1 MVTVGLG
8 EGEYIA
14 TKTARGR
21 LPYPGTSSLDGAE
34 KCRSIGADDCSG
46 MVSSKVSKNEVRLPV
61 QVDKGVDVVYEPRL
75 IQGAEKLHAIEERC
89 LIAETHDPYTIKLA

>member
-1 MVTVGLG
+1 
-8 EGEYIA
+8 
-14 TKTARGR
+14 
-21 LPYPGTSSLDGAE
+21 
-34 KCRSIGADDCSG
+34 
-46 MVSSKVSKNEVRLPV
+46 MVSTKVSKNEVRLPV